1 MTNTTPTYGRPA
13 GNHSIQPASG
23 FYGSIW
29 PTSGAIPQSFSVGGW
44 TSENLGYT
52 QQTFLGASIRSFN
65 LNGGFGDTSSQLS
78 VELIN
83 DEYNKSDG
91 NQKGMGDDA
100 YHNGQYDTFAPP
112 PVGSPVFFKFG
123 SNLATVAE
131 AYKKTF
137 DDLYNT
143 STFGDFPQP
152 SVVGT
157 YDKYNFTQ
165 LEDGQ
170 YVNLEQNTILD
181 NSAFLNSPY
190 RGKNHLVFGGI
201 LQSYIQNRG
210 PAGNPLYSV
219 QVVDPREI
227 LANTTL
233 ILNNYAGT
241 IFKNANMFNI
251 YGFLEYNPTETFQE
265 QLDTFYPNKS
275 VLTKTIVETGPDKGS
290 YSYSGYDLRGVDG
303 VDVSGNGNFSFD
315 LGIGGASFNF
325 SQDYPIKLP
334 ITGTGFSRRSEQGI
348 PYYRLRQGLNSLLG
362 VDGLLPPEYKN
373 AGFGSYINF
382 RGFNYVVD
390 LDGLKEI
397 KDYYFFDFD
406 QMNLLDLCLEICDIT
421 SSDLFVTLLP
431 VIDHPVS
438 KRFYDYNQVK
448 MEENKPKEIIA
459 GIIRVDSI
467 DRSIQPE
474 YGAIK
479 KYIDSLSSSGIFVE
493 NQDVGFELSNVTTDK
508 FIVGAQEVDMYY
520 FSANADRD
528 ELEVRKQKAGGSNK
542 LDQLVGDQ
550 WKLETS
556 LEQQILPYYGLLGNH
571 SNRVVTI
578 PRGFGAYQQ
587 ILLDSTGLNANGV
600 GNYYVATE
608 MELRASLISYERWS
622 DFLGFYNNLYLESL
636 ENDDAYESS
645 ALRQTVDPN
654 NNNGQPN
661 VVANPVEI
669 SNNYGVTVPRSVF
682 DTDQVNK
689 FGDDDLPSSPCNPP
703 YGYPLYYKRAS
714 KIGIQAISGG
724 GGLAQLQSSYNSVL
738 TNLAA
743 LQNASDADFGILLNS
758 QWTAFQEGT
767 GPGGVQNDEERAYYD
782 WVKSVLDKAA
792 GDPTKIKKEDVIALI
807 EGTLTGLGKA
817 FKILNRLTKK
827 TTENSRRVYNFVK
840 QVAEECLGKKFLVRI
855 PKDVNLWYASGI
867 QLKSGIEVNEYEYGP
882 FGFRPRG
889 INYDPH
895 YEYSKIFND
904 LVSDERRIMGGII
917 DNSIK
922 SFLNPDADRAVTSK
936 FKGALNGNWNPISE
950 KHEFNYTP
958 SKDGGFINFDLFEN
972 ISDNKQLG
980 VKCGIVPQ
988 DSTNFINDNNR
999 MTAYVRFDNSQYLS
1013 FDGISQDSFVQQTVV
1028 AGDYVPDITYE
1039 LDNTRADD
1047 FISFPNNKLAE
1058 KTPLP
1063 KTVAFVKCDV
1073 DDKLY
1078 LIPRHSGISVNVCGR
1093 EVKQVSKISKP
1104 NKIYDCA
1111 TNTYK
1116 NSFTYYE
1123 ALFTPLPTEGDPVP
1137 VLDFERYYE
1146 PELKGN
1152 IIETREKNLG
1162 TDYVYALI
1170 TLPNRIIPTKDARFR
1185 DAQFQEMNADRFKHL
1200 SSLDVVKG
1208 LLGFDKPTFNGKP
1221 PKVIDGIDVD
1231 DSTKNIAL
1239 SASNQVM
1246 KSLEFALP
1254 QRIGY
1259 TQPSPVY
1266 PDLVALPLMSKERCY
1281 GPWVSSQTDSQA
1293 KIYQNIT
1300 GKVEFFKDENLA
1312 PWNYNGYQLMNAAGV
1327 LQAEFSNSLLL
1338 QSERGGF
1345 VVPSAPFGITLGK
1358 ALLNSGPLVTNLSVD
1373 VSDAGIK
1380 TTCKMDLYTAKFG
1393 KLQKQKQDLISKI
1406 SRERQKL
1413 QDERNSLIRKG
1424 LGKNATKAN
1433 FVQIYQNLG
1442 SVKGMIANDGI
1453 NDIFNQSDPKNVTV
1467 VSVNS
1472 FNNVGHN
1479 GSTTFGNI
1487 YGAASNEINFQTY
1500 TTETSN
1506 QSYSSL
1512 ADIASTFPNPIDRAR
1527 ALYRTA
1533 GQRIQDTSSAVTRD
1547 ISSPS
1552 EMPHMID
1559 NTAAQDFYTSYDNFD
1574 PKDLTIS

>member
-1 MTNTTPTYGRPA
+1 MTNITPTYGRPA

-23 FYGSIW
+23 YYGISW
-29 PTSGAIPQSFSVGGW
+29 PSSGAIPQSFSAGGW
-44 TSENLGYT
+44 TSGNLGYA

-83 DEYNKSDG
+83 DDYNKSDG
-91 NQKGMGDDA
+91 TPKGMGDDA

-123 SNLATVAE
+123 ENIATVEE

-143 STFGDFPQP
+143 STMNFAPQP
-152 SVVGT
+152 RIVGT
-157 YDKYNFTQ
+157 YNKNNFTQ
-165 LEDGQ
+165 LNNGE
-170 YVNLEQNTILD
+170 YVNIEQNTILD
-181 NSAFLNSPY
+181 NSTFLNSQY
-190 RGKNHLVFGGI
+190 RGKNHLTFGGI
-201 LQSYIQNRG
+201 LQSYVQNRG

-251 YGFLEYNPTETFQE
+251 YGFLEYNPTETLQAD
-265 QLDTFYPNKS
+265 LDKFYPNKS
-275 VLTKTIVETGPDKGS
+275 ILTKTIVETGTDKGS
-290 YSYSGYDLRGVDG
+290 YSYSGYDLRTVLGVDA
-303 VDVSGNGNFSFD
+303 SGGGNFNFD

-325 SQDYPIKLP
+325 SQNYPIKLP
-334 ITGTGFSRRSEQGI
+334 ITGTGFSRRGAQGI

-362 VDGLLPPEYKN
+362 VDGLLPQEYKD

-406 QMNLLDLCLEICDIT
+406 QINLLDLCLEICDIT

-438 KRFYDYNQVK
+438 KRFYDYNQIK
-448 MEENKPKEIIA
+448 MKENKPKEIIA
-459 GIIRVDSI
+459 GIIRVDAI
-467 DRSIQPE
+467 DRSRQPE

-479 KYIDSLSSSGIFVE
+479 KYIDSLSTSGIYVE

-508 FIVGAQEVDMYY
+508 FIVGAQEIDMYY

-528 ELEVRKQKAGGSNK
+528 ELEVRKQKAGDSNNK
-542 LDQLVGDQ
+542 LDQLLGGQ

-556 LEQQILPYYGLLGNH
+556 LKQQILPYYGLLGNH
-571 SNRVVTI
+571 SSRVVTI

-587 ILLDSTGLNANGV
+587 ILLDSTSLNANGV

-608 MELRASLISYERWS
+608 MELRASLISYERWAE
-622 DFLGFYNNLYLESL
+622 FLGFYNNIYLESL
-636 ENDDAYESS
+636 EDDDAYEGA
-645 ALRQTVDPN
+645 ALRLSLPENAPPGAQL
-654 NNNGQPN
+654 
-661 VVANPVEI
+661 NPVDI
-669 SNNYGVTVPRSVF
+669 SNEYGVTVPRSVF
-682 DTDQVNK
+682 DTYQSKK
-689 FGDDDLPSSPCNPP
+689 FGDDDLPASPCNPP

-714 KIGIQAISGG
+714 KIGIQTLSGG
-724 GGLAQLQSSYNSVL
+724 GGLTQLQASYNSIL

-767 GPGGVQNDEERAYYD
+767 GPGGIQNDEERAYYD
-782 WVKSVLDKAA
+782 WIKSILDEAS
-792 GDPTKIKKEDVIALI
+792 GDPAKIKKENVLALI

-827 TTENSRRVYNFVK
+827 TTENSRRVYNFIR
-840 QVAEECLGKKFLVRI
+840 QIADECLGKKFLVKI

-867 QLKSGIEVNEYEYGP
+867 SIKNNTEEINEYEYGP
-882 FGFRPRG
+882 FGFKPRS

-895 YEYSKIFND
+895 YEYSTTFTNLINQ
-904 LVSDERRIMGGII
+904 ERNAIQRAMME
-917 DNSIK
+917 
-922 SFLNPDADRAVTSK
+922 SFLSSEADSLVYSK
-936 FKGALNGNWNPISE
+936 FKGALDGNWNPISE
-950 KHEFNYTP
+950 THEFNYVP
-958 SKDGGFINFDLFEN
+958 SKEGGFINFDLFEN
-972 ISDNKQLG
+972 TSNGKQIG

-988 DSTNFINDNNR
+988 DSTNFINDNHR

-1013 FDGISQDSFVQQTVV
+1013 FDGISQDSFVQQKVV

-1039 LDNTRADD
+1039 LNNTRADD

-1058 KTPLP
+1058 KTPLE

-1078 LIPRHSGISVNVCGR
+1078 LIPKTSNQTVEVHGR
-1093 EVKQVSKISKP
+1093 KVQEVPKLSKP

-1116 NSFTYYE
+1116 NSFQYYTT
-1123 ALFTPLPTEGDPVP
+1123 LFTPKTESDKIVSI
-1137 VLDFERYYE
+1137 LDFEKYNDSQLGSE
-1146 PELKGN
+1146 
-1152 IIETREKNLG
+1152 IIETREKNLD
-1162 TDYVYALI
+1162 TNHVYALI
-1170 TLPNRIIPTKDARFR
+1170 TLPNRISPTKDARFR

-1200 SSLDVVKG
+1200 ASLDVVKG
-1208 LLGFDKPTFNGKP
+1208 LAGFDEPAYNRNA
-1221 PKVIDGIDVD
+1221 PKVIDGIKID
-1231 DSTKNIAL
+1231 DANKNIAL
-1239 SASNQVM
+1239 SAHNAAM
-1246 KSLEFALP
+1246 KGLEFSLP
-1254 QRIGY
+1254 QRTGY
-1259 TQPSPVY
+1259 SSPSPVY

-1281 GPWVSSQTDSQA
+1281 GPWVSSQIDSQA

-1300 GKVEFFKDENLA
+1300 GKVEFLKDENLA
-1312 PWNYNGYQLMNAAGV
+1312 PWNYNGYQLMNAAGI

-1338 QSERGGF
+1338 QTERGGF
-1345 VVPSAPFGITLGK
+1345 VVPSAPFGVTLGK

-1373 VSDAGIK
+1373 ISDAGIK

-1413 QDERNSLIRKG
+1413 QDERNALIRKG
-1424 LGKNATKAN
+1424 LGKNATQTNYINLYKS
-1433 FVQIYQNLG
+1433 LG
-1442 SVKGMIANDGI
+1442 SLQGMLANDGI
-1453 NDIFNQSDPKNVTV
+1453 NDIFNQNEPQNVV
-1467 VSVNS
+1467 VGSINS
-1472 FNNVGHN
+1472 STNVGHD
-1479 GSTTFGNI
+1479 GSTTYGAI
-1487 YGAASNEINFQTY
+1487 YGNASNQIEH
-1500 TTETSN
+1500 
-1506 QSYSSL
+1506 QSYSVE
-1512 ADIASTFPNPIDRAR
+1512 ASYQSPTNLSNTSSAFPNAITMAR

-1533 GQRIQDTSSAVTRD
+1533 GQSIQDSMAPFVRD
-1547 ISSPS
+1547 VSSPYMS
-1552 EMPHMID
+1552 AMMPI
-1559 NTAAQDFYTSYDNFD
+1559 NQEANQKFYDDDGFNPD
-1574 PKDLTIS
+1574 DLTTLV